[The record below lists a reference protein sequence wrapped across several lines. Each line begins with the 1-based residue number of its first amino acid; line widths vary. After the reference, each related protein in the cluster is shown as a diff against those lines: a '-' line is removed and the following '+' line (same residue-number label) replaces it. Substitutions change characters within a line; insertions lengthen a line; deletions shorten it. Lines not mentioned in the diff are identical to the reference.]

1 MFLHT
6 AHTSLTSTSS
16 STPRLHP
23 GGMAAA
29 TPQHQTTTAPQHFPY
44 GANQRNQV
52 LHCQYVPPSTVV
64 RADAT

>member
-6 AHTSLTSTSS
+6 AHTSIASTSP
-16 STPRLHP
+16 STPRHHP
-23 GGMAAA
+23 GNMA
-29 TPQHQTTTAPQHFPY
+29 TQHQSNPAQHFPY

-64 RADAT
+64 SCYGVFQ